1 MGFLVLFFYHID
13 YVQNLAQTLGADNVF
28 MFIVLL
34 VGIQAVVE
42 WVICCLVAG
51 AVTLPVRK
59 FLKLN

>member
-1 MGFLVLFFYHID
+1 MCK
-13 YVQNLAQTLGADNVF
+13 TWPRRWGADNVF